1 MWPLLRLVFGLLLA
15 AVLAYGALSTWTRAN
30 NPEPG
35 IVSGVPA
42 RVPLAADKSLGV
54 NTDLSRYDA
63 RAREQALTTMEA
75 AGIRWLRQRFPWDRI
90 ESQPGIFDWAAWD
103 EVVEAIDRHGLAFVA
118 VLDGS
123 PEWAQRE
130 ADDKNRFA
138 PPAEARD
145 FGAFA
150 ASLAARYGDRID
162 FYQIWDE
169 PNIAPHWGA
178 REIDPA
184 AYARLLREGAIQIR
198 TADPGAVILAA
209 ALAPNTEPGGENLSD
224 LLFLEALYQLGAD
237 EWFDVVAAQPYD
249 FGEPADS
256 APRPDHL
263 NWKRIALLREVMKDY
278 GDGEAA
284 VWAVSS
290 GLTGDSAEAVTGVV
304 TTARE
309 DWPWLGPLFW
319 AAWHPQDAH
328 GDYALTGEDGR
339 PRPVLD
345 SIRALANTAI
355 TAWPGV
361 YSADHPSGIYE
372 GDWRVTPY
380 GADIGASGDSLTIPF
395 WGTRLDLTVRSGD
408 YRSFLFATVDD
419 QPANGLPRDSDGR
432 AYVVLYDPL
441 GEVQTVTLA
450 HGLSQSD
457 HVAKVIA
464 ERGWGQ
470 WAILG
475 WTISRQWPESVPVL
489 PLVLG
494 FAAVLVLGFVL
505 SRSWKERKS
514 LVSTCNWL
522 VGGYRAM
529 DQRLAL
535 GATLAAAIIVYI
547 TVGLVPSLLALGVLG
562 LLLLLRPEKGL
573 SLIALALPFYQPGKP
588 LMGKVFSMV
597 EILTLLTTVGW
608 AVNWAFGAWV
618 RRLGVSGSEST
629 HAVGGV
635 TDPPCRLW
643 SRLSRL
649 TALDWGVIALVVL
662 GAASL
667 LWAEHGRVAAREY
680 RTVIL
685 EAALFYGLLRV
696 MVRKSPDTWPVTDGW
711 VLGAGLIALVG
722 VLQWAFGRNLITV
735 DGVWRVRGFYGSPN
749 NLALYLGRVLPLGL
763 ALGVWGHR
771 RRRKWFYALAA
782 TAMVAAILLSYSRGA
797 WLFGVPASLLFL
809 AAMRGR
815 RSLVIAAG
823 ALLLAAT
830 LVLLVAGPG
839 RLTSLLDAG
848 EGTTFFRLQLWESSW
863 AMIRDHPILGV
874 GLDNFLYHYRTHY
887 VLPTAWEEFNL
898 SHPHNVV
905 FDFWLRLGL
914 PGLIVFVWLL
924 AAFFHRGWLSYRRLT
939 GGDEQLLILGLLA
952 GMVNVLAHGLVDNAF
967 FLVDL
972 AFAFML
978 MLAVVQ
984 VPQVQRTA
992 SKAVRGD

>member
-1 MWPLLRLVFGLLLA
+1 MWPLLRLVLGLLLA
-15 AVLAYGALSTWTRAN
+15 AVLAYGALLTWTRAN
-30 NPEPG
+30 STEPG
-35 IVSGVPA
+35 VVRGVPPK
-42 RVPLAADKSLGV
+42 VPLAADKSVGV

-63 RAREQALTTMEA
+63 GVREQALVAMEA

-90 ESQPGIFDWAAWD
+90 EPQLGVFDWAAWD
-103 EVVEAIDRHGLAFVA
+103 ELVEAIDRHGLALVA

-150 ASLAARYGDRID
+150 ASFAARYGDQID

-209 ALAPNTEPGGENLSD
+209 ALAPNTEPGGDNLSD
-224 LLFLEALYQLGAD
+224 LQFLEALYQLGAE

-263 NWKRIALLREVMKDY
+263 NWKRVALLREVMKDY
-278 GDGEAA
+278 GDREAA
-284 VWAVSS
+284 VWAVSF
-290 GLTGDSAEAVTGVV
+290 GLTGDNAESVTEVV

-319 AAWHPQDAH
+319 AAWHPRDAH

-339 PRPVLD
+339 PRPALDAVRVLAD
-345 SIRALANTAI
+345 TAVK
-355 TAWPGV
+355 AWPGA
-361 YSADHPSGIYE
+361 YAADHPSGIYE

-395 WGTRLDLTVRSGD
+395 WGTRLDLTVRPGD
-408 YRSFLFATVDD
+408 YRAFLFATVDG

-441 GEVQTVTLA
+441 GKAKTVTLA
-450 HGLSQSD
+450 QGLSESD

-464 ERGWGQ
+464 ERGWAR
-470 WAILG
+470 WAIVG
-475 WTISRQWPESVPVL
+475 WTISRQWPKSVPLL
-489 PLVLG
+489 PLALG
-494 FAAVLVLGFVL
+494 FAVVLVLAFVL
-505 SRSWKERKS
+505 SRSWRERRS
-514 LVSTCNWL
+514 LVSTCSAL
-522 VGGYRAM
+522 VAGYRGR
-529 DQRLAL
+529 DERLAL
-535 GATLAAAIIVYI
+535 GATLAAAILVYI
-547 TVGLVPSLLALGVLG
+547 TVGLIPSLLALGVLG

-573 SLIALALPFYQPGKP
+573 PLIALALPFYQLGKP

-597 EILTLLTTVGW
+597 EILTLLTAVTW
-608 AVNWAFGAWV
+608 AVNWAFGTWV
-618 RRLGVSGSEST
+618 RRPGASGSGSMRR
-629 HAVGGV
+629 VGGV
-635 TDPPCRLW
+635 TDHP
-643 SRLSRL
+643 SRFLSRFSLL

-680 RTVIL
+680 RTVVL
-685 EAALFYGLLRV
+685 EAAIFYGLLRV
-696 MVRKSPDTWPVTDGW
+696 MVWESPDAWPVTDGW

-722 VLQWAFGRNLITV
+722 VVQWAVGRNLITV

-749 NLALYLGRVLPLGL
+749 NLALYLGRVLPLGV
-763 ALGVWGHR
+763 ALGVWGHG
-771 RRRKWFYALAA
+771 RRRKWFYGLAA
-782 TAMVAAILLSYSRGA
+782 AAMLAAILLSYSRGA
-797 WLFGVPASLLFL
+797 WLLGVPVSLLFL

-823 ALLLAAT
+823 ALLLAAA
-830 LVLLVAGPG
+830 LVMLVAGSG
-839 RLTSLLDAG
+839 RLTSLLDAS
-848 EGTTFFRLQLWESSW
+848 EGTTFFRLQLWQSSW

-874 GLDNFLYHYRTHY
+874 GLDNFLYYYRTHY

-924 AAFFHRGWLSYRRLT
+924 AAFFRQGWLAYRRLT

-972 AFAFML
+972 AYAFVL

-984 VPQVQRTA
+984 APQAQRTA
-992 SKAVRGD
+992 SKTVGGD